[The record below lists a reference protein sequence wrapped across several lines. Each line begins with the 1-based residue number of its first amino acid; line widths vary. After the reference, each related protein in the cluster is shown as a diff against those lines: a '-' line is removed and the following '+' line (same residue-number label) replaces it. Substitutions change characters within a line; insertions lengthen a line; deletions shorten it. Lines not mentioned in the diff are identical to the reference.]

1 MLLRTCPS
9 APTGAR
15 SAVPATLA
23 AVVLRTTPAHLAV
36 GRTAAGASMVVRPK
50 ALPQL
55 MGLDSA
61 TATRVGWSVQMLGI
75 RDLALGLGTLV
86 ALRNPDPRAARSWLA
101 MGVLCDAVDALA
113 VTGAMVKGRV
123 SKGSGAAVVAVA
135 LGAAAIGAQALQG
148 DEADA

>member
-1 MLLRTCPS
+1 MLLRTRPATS
-9 APTGAR
+9 SGAR
-15 SAVPATLA
+15 SALTATLA
-23 AVVLRTTPAHLAV
+23 GLALRATPTHLAV
-36 GRTAAGASMVVRPK
+36 GRTAAGASMVLRPK

-75 RDLALGLGTLV
+75 RDLALGVGTLL
-86 ALRNPDPRAARSWLA
+86 ALRGADPRGARSWLA

-113 VTGAMVKGRV
+113 VTGAMARGRV

-135 LGAAAIGAQALQG
+135 VGAAAIGAQALQR
-148 DEADA
+148 DD